1 MPNEFPADWKSYKL
15 DELGFVGRG
24 KSKHRPRNDPVLYNG
39 MFPFIQTGDVK
50 AANFYL
56 KDYSQ
61 TYNEAGLKQSKL
73 WDKGTL
79 CITIAANIA
88 ETAILGIKACFP
100 DSIIGFVPD
109 TSKTTS
115 AYIKYYVDYIK
126 LQMQQISQGT
136 TQDNLSAEKLL
147 SFNFIVP
154 YITEQ
159 QKIVS
164 ILSSY
169 DDLIENNNR
178 RIVILEEMARSLYRE
193 WFVKCRFPGHEEVKM
208 VDSELGQIPEG
219 WEVSE
224 LIDFGEVVTG
234 KTPSKLKEE
243 YYGDEVPFIK
253 TPDMHNGMYV
263 INSGESLS
271 KLGANSQKNKYLP
284 RNSLLVS
291 CIGTAG
297 IVSINAYESQTNQQI
312 NSIKLTN
319 KASLEFLYFA
329 LLDLKS
335 TIENYGSSG
344 VTMTNLSKGKFERLR
359 IIRPYAELIN
369 IFHEKS
375 SSLLKQILVLSKQN
389 NNLKTQRDMLLPKL
403 ISGKIDVSK

>member
-1 MPNEFPADWKSYKL
+1 MANEFPADWKAYKL

-24 KSKHRPRNDPVLYNG
+24 KSKHRPRNDPILYEG
-39 MFPFIQTGDVK
+39 MYPFVQTGDVK

-56 KDYSQ
+56 KDFSQ
-61 TYNEAGLKQSKL
+61 TYNEIGLKQSKL
-73 WDKGTL
+73 WGKNTL

-88 ETAILGIKACFP
+88 ETAILDIEACFP

-109 TSKTTS
+109 KSKTTS
-115 AYIKYYVDYIK
+115 AYIKYYIDYIK

-154 YITEQ
+154 DITEQ
-159 QKIVS
+159 QNIVS
-164 ILSSY
+164 ILTSY
-169 DDLIENNNR
+169 DNLIENNNR
-178 RIVILEEMARSLYRE
+178 RIAILEEMARSLYRE
-193 WFVKCRFPGHEEVKM
+193 WFVKFRFPGHEEVEM

-219 WEVSE
+219 WEVAE
-224 LIDFGEVVTG
+224 INDFGEIVTG

-319 KASLEFLYFA
+319 EASLEFLYFA

-403 ISGKIDVSK
+403 ISGKIKAI

>member
-1 MPNEFPADWKSYKL
+1 MANEFPVDWKAYKL

-24 KSKHRPRNDPVLYNG
+24 KSKHRPRNDPILYEG
-39 MFPFIQTGDVK
+39 MYPFIQTGDVK

-56 KDYSQ
+56 KYFSQ
-61 TYNEAGLKQSKL
+61 TYNEIGLKQSKL
-73 WDKGTL
+73 WEKGTL

-88 ETAILGIKACFP
+88 ETAILDIEACFP

-109 TSKTTS
+109 KSKTTS
-115 AYIKYYVDYIK
+115 AYIKYYIDYIK

-154 YITEQ
+154 DITEQ
-159 QKIVS
+159 QKIAS
-164 ILSSY
+164 ILSTY

-178 RIVILEEMARSLYRE
+178 RIVILEEMAHSLYRE
-193 WFVKCRFPGHEEVKM
+193 WFVKFRFPGHEKVKM

-219 WEVSE
+219 WRVAE

-319 KASLEFLYFA
+319 EASLEFLYFA

-359 IIRPYAELIN
+359 IIRPHAELIN

-389 NNLKTQRDMLLPKL
+389 NNLKSQRDMLLPKL
-403 ISGKIDVSK
+403 ISGKIDL

>member
-1 MPNEFPADWKSYKL
+1 MANEFPADWKAYKL

-24 KSKHRPRNDPVLYNG
+24 KSKHRPRNDPILYEG
-39 MFPFIQTGDVK
+39 MYPFVQTGDVK

-56 KDYSQ
+56 KDFSQ
-61 TYNEAGLKQSKL
+61 TYNEIGLKQSKL
-73 WDKGTL
+73 WEKGTL

-88 ETAILGIKACFP
+88 ETAILDIEACFP

-109 TSKTTS
+109 KTKTTS
-115 AYIKYYVDYIK
+115 AYIKYYIDYIK

-147 SFNFIVP
+147 SFDFIVP
-154 YITEQ
+154 DITEQ

-164 ILSSY
+164 ILTSY

-178 RIVILEEMARSLYRE
+178 RIAILEEMARNLYRE
-193 WFVKCRFPGHEEVKM
+193 WFVKFRFPGHEVVKM
-208 VDSELGQIPEG
+208 IDSELGQIPEG
-219 WEVSE
+219 WKVAE

-234 KTPSKLKEE
+234 KTPSKLNEE

-253 TPDMHNGMYV
+253 TPDMHDGMYV
-263 INSGESLS
+263 IKTGEYLS
-271 KLGANSQKNKYLP
+271 ITGANSQKNKYLP
-284 RNSLLVS
+284 MNSLLVS

-312 NSIKLTN
+312 NSIKLN
-319 KASLEFLYFA
+319 DEESLEFLYFA
-329 LLDLKS
+329 LLDLKA
-335 TIENYGSSG
+335 TIENYGSNG
-344 VTMTNLSKGKFERLR
+344 VTMTNLSKGKFERLQ
-359 IIRPYAELIN
+359 IVHPTKGLIGS
-369 IFHEKS
+369 FHEKS
-375 SSLLKQILVLSKQN
+375 FSLFRQILILLKQN

-403 ISGKIDVSK
+403 ISGKIEV